1 MANCQKQN
9 LRGSK
14 AQAAQVSNYQGII
27 TPEIAELIELY
38 RDTERY
44 SERCYNFVE
53 RSMSNIAATD
63 EMILANFN
71 ERFGKQIEQIEASI
85 ESRMI
90 GAIIDQIS
98 IYNV

>member
-44 SERCYNFVE
+44 HERCYNFVE
-53 RSMSNIAATD
+53 RSMSKIAATD
-63 EMILANFN
+63 EMILENFN

-85 ESRMI
+85 ESRLI

>member
-1 MANCQKQN
+1 MANKQPKN

-53 RSMSNIAATD
+53 RSMSKIAATD

-71 ERFGKQIEQIEASI
+71 ERFGKQIEQIEATI
-85 ESRMI
+85 ENRLI
-90 GAIIDQIS
+90 GEIIDQIS

>member
-9 LRGSK
+9 LRGSQ
-14 AQAAQVSNYQGII
+14 AQAAQVSKYQGII
-27 TPEIAELIELY
+27 TPEIEELIELY

-44 SERCYNFVE
+44 GERCYNFVE
-53 RSMSNIAATD
+53 RSMSKIAATD

-85 ESRMI
+85 ENRLI

>member
-1 MANCQKQN
+1 MANKQPKN
-9 LRGSK
+9 LRGSQ
-14 AQAAQVSNYQGII
+14 AQAAQVSKYQGII

-38 RDTERY
+38 RDTKRY

-53 RSMSNIAATD
+53 RSMSKIAATD

-71 ERFGKQIEQIEASI
+71 ERFGKQIEQIEATI
-85 ESRMI
+85 ENRLI